1 MIAPKVSSYK
11 SFHSF
16 HFDKVT
22 SLKAAQNVYKTD
34 FSLAGI
40 PAVKKVIDRP
50 VEMKAL
56 ESILLPRQSSRRKV
70 FALHGLGGIGKT
82 QLSAEFAR
90 HFRHNFSS
98 VFWLDGDTEDKLMRS
113 IAACIGRIPAGQ
125 ISEACRIDR
134 QDSDVQ
140 DAVREFKSWLSKRNN
155 TDWLVIVDN
164 LDKEYR
170 PNSIQNFITDYI
182 SEADHGSIL
191 FTTRLTTLSQ
201 LGSSHG
207 LGKMDKRQ
215 AQEILESWSQTKYG
229 KPSSQ

>member
-1 MIAPKVSSYK
+1 MSSCNK
-11 SFHSF
+11 IHSLF
-16 HFDKVT
+16 VDGLT
-22 SLKAAQNVYKTD
+22 SLKAAQNVYKID
-34 FSLAGI
+34 FSLARI
-40 PAVKKVIDRP
+40 PAAKKFIDRP

-56 ESILLPRQSSRRKV
+56 ENILLPKQSSRRKV

-90 HFRHNFSS
+90 NFQHNFSS

-113 IAACIGRIPAGQ
+113 IAACISRIPAGQ
-125 ISEACRIDR
+125 ISEAYRINR
-134 QDSDVQ
+134 EDSDVQ
-140 DAVREFKSWLSKRNN
+140 SAVRQFKSWLSETNN
-155 TDWLVIVDN
+155 TDWLVVVDN

-170 PNSIQNFITDYI
+170 PNSIQNFITEYI

-201 LGSSHG
+201 LGSSYG

-215 AQEILESWSQTKYG
+215 GQEIFENWAQMKYG
-229 KPSSQ
+229 RSSSPLG